1 MKKLIAI
8 IIFFS
13 PFFIFGQ
20 QSIDG
25 CYSSST
31 MGEFNKEVDVE
42 FIKFYSN
49 NTFSYEYS
57 FFEYK
62 YGSGNYVI
70 KEDSLILQFDSW
82 QKKPNKL
89 QIIDSSVTEDDS
101 ISIEIRFIR
110 EQTERFDIIGINIA
124 LYILS
129 GNTKQFVEGSSD
141 IYTDSLKKI
150 KIKKQ
155 FKEVYL
161 EIRSL
166 GIVPTVFKISGVR
179 DIRGVCYLYD
189 GYYGKINGEI
199 YRYKIIKKDL
209 KKILLQKPDFE
220 GNDFIQIFKKRN
232 KNDCQ

>member
-1 MKKLIAI
+1 MKILITI

-13 PFFIFGQ
+13 PLFIFGQ

-25 CYSSST
+25 CYCRST
-31 MGEFNKEVDVE
+31 MGEFKKEVDVE

-57 FFEYK
+57 FFEYQ
-62 YGSGNYVI
+62 YGSGNYLI

-110 EQTERFDIIGINIA
+110 EQTERIDIIGINIEP
-124 LYILS
+124 YILS
-129 GNTKQFVEGSSD
+129 GNTKQFIEGSSD
-141 IYTDSLKKI
+141 IYTDSLKRI

-155 FKEVYL
+155 SKEVYL
-161 EIRSL
+161 EIRAL

-199 YRYKIIKKDL
+199 YRYKIVKMNMKEIM
-209 KKILLQKPDFE
+209 LQKPDFE
-220 GNDFIQIFKKRN
+220 GNDFIQIFIKRN
-232 KNDCQ
+232 NNDCQ